1 MGAGLETRHSR
12 PEDVTYLAPRLRPED
27 LRELLA
33 AGSPSAEQAL
43 EDGLKLSRQCV
54 SVVNEE
60 DNAVAMFGVCPSHE
74 PELGYI
80 WLLGSDEIKTNKTR
94 FLRRSKLWV
103 ETFHEEFPV
112 LANCVDQRNS
122 VHLLWLR
129 WLGFKFLRTVN
140 SLGPGKEPFYE
151 FASIRKE

>member
-1 MGAGLETRHSR
+1 MLETRHSR

-43 EDGLKLSRQCV
+43 EDGLKLSRQCI
-54 SVVNEE
+54 SVVDEE
-60 DNAVAMFGVCPSHE
+60 DNAVAMFGVCPSNE

-112 LANCVDQRNS
+112 LANSVDQRNT

-151 FASIRKE
+151 FARIKNV